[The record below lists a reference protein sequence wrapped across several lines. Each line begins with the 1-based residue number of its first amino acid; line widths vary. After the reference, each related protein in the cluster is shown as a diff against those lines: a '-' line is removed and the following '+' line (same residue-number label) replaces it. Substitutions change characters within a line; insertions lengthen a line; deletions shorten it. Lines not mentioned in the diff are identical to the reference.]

1 MKKRITD
8 ETRQSKLAVMR
19 EYLSLDRDA
28 LPSFVTL
35 AASYVYSTA
44 TRMPVTVY
52 QEHLRRKLM
61 VDVQSKDTYF

>member
-1 MKKRITD
+1 MKKGSKD
-8 ETRQSKLAVMR
+8 ETRQSKLAIMR

-52 QEHLRRKLM
+52 QEN
-61 VDVQSKDTYF
+61 Q